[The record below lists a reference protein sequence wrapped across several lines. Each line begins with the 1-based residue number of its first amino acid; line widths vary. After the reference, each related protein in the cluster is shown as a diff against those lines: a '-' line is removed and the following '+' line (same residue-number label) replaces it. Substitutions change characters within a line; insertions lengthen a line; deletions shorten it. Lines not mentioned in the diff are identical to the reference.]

1 MSTPLSREHVM
12 WRRRVF
18 IATWLSYV
26 GFYFCRK
33 PFSAA
38 KSAIGAQNGWD
49 SVTLGNIW
57 AAYLIA
63 YSIGAFIASRMGTLL
78 GPRLNLLIG
87 MGLSVVVTLAMG
99 IAPTWQVMAGLVFV
113 NGLAQATGW
122 SGNVGT
128 MASWFHKHERGRVMG
143 LWSTNFTTG
152 SLLSGFAMAF
162 VLGSSSAMLAPW
174 EMCFYLGAFVLAI
187 VWIQFYFLQRNKPE
201 DVGLAPIDDPV
212 TAVDESKIVDDHGP
226 LRLSPEAW
234 TNLFLVAGFYF
245 CAKLIRYAMWSWS
258 AYFLERTYQLT
269 GEAANQYATIF
280 DICGLLG
287 VWATGWMSDRYF
299 GSRRAGVS
307 LLFVCGMMVVTALL
321 IAFGGTSVGVFTVL
335 LGGVGFFLYG
345 PDALLSGAGAMD
357 IGSRRA
363 AVFATGVIAGFG
375 ALGPIVQELV
385 IARMYDA
392 KAYFAFDAASWV
404 GWSAS
409 LPDMHY
415 WMTSATLFARIHSDL
430 GPVFVLLFSS
440 ATGAA
445 IFCAALVL
453 RNRRGGKGI

>member
-1 MSTPLSREHVM
+1 MATPLSPEHVR

-49 SVTLGNIW
+49 TETLGNIW

-63 YSIGAFIASRMGTLL
+63 YSIGAFLASRVGTWL
-78 GPRLNLLIG
+78 GPRTNLLIG

-99 IAPTWQVMAGLVFV
+99 VAPSWPLMASLVAV

-128 MASWFHKHERGRVMG
+128 MANWFHKHERGRVMG

-162 VLGSSSAMLAPW
+162 VLGSATAATAPW
-174 EMCFYLGAFVLAI
+174 QWCFYLGSCVLAV
-187 VWIQFYFLQRNKPE
+187 VWLQFYFLQRNKPE
-201 DVGLAPIDDPV
+201 DLGLAPVDDPV
-212 TAVDESKIVDDHGP
+212 TAVDESKQPEPSGIS
-226 LRLSPEAW
+226 LSREAW

-245 CAKLIRYAMWSWS
+245 FAKFIRYAVWSWA
-258 AYFLERTYQLT
+258 AYFLERTYELK
-269 GEAANQYATIF
+269 GNEANQYATIF

-287 VWATGWMSDRYF
+287 VYMTGWLSDKYF
-299 GSRRAGVS
+299 ASRRAGVS
-307 LLFVCGMMVVTALL
+307 LMFMIGMMAVTMLL
-321 IAFGGTSVGVFTVL
+321 VLFGGTSVTVFTIL

-385 IARMYDA
+385 IARMYDG
-392 KAYFAFDAASWV
+392 KTYFAFDAARWLD
-404 GWSAS
+404 WSGS
-409 LPDMHY
+409 PLQMHWFTGPY
-415 WMTSATLFARIHSDL
+415 AFDKLEANL
-430 GPVFVLLFSS
+430 GPVFQLLFGS
-440 ATGAA
+440 ATMAA
-445 IFCAALVL
+445 LFCAALVL
-453 RNRRGGKGI
+453 RNRAGGKGI